1 MTRVEEAEI
10 WQFKDALW
18 KLDLLEQKEQVEAK
32 YGRDSPRI
40 AELLHHL
47 EALEDVPD
55 ALLARA
61 AAKREQVRRRR
72 EQLRQ
77 PLVGGTYWKADG
89 TPVIVSPFERPNA

>member
-1 MTRVEEAEI
+1 MTRVEEAQS

-18 KLDLLEQKEQVEAK
+18 KLELLEQMEQVEAR

-47 EALEDVPD
+47 EALEDVPEV
-55 ALLARA
+55 LMERAR
-61 AAKREQVRRRR
+61 AKREQVRRRR

-89 TPVIVSPFERPNA
+89 TAVVVSPFERPNA